1 METVKKEKPRYF
13 LTTTEEMIMN
23 REFDGFRGGRIE
35 IYDEENKGGYA
46 LTEVRFFVPEN
57 MYNGF
62 IEMFDFK
69 SLTLREMK
77 HLRLMFDGE
86 EIIKL

>member
-35 IYDEENKGGYA
+35 IYDEENKGGDAGEYYA
-46 LTEVRFFVPEN
+46 
-57 MYNGF
+57 G
-62 IEMFDFK
+62 MFQ
-69 SLTLREMK
+69 S
-77 HLRLMFDGE
+77 
-86 EIIKL
+86 